1 MARFR
6 TSSTESGESRLSGQW
21 VEDDLL
27 GGASRLVL
35 DSVGANVFVAD
46 PSLNLVYMNT
56 KAAETMRTIG
66 GEVERAFRVKL
77 ADVLGGSIHRFHK
90 DPDRIERILHAPNF
104 RPHHAEFTFGNVTL
118 EAEINRVTA
127 RDGALLGY
135 VVAWQDVSQRVAADR
150 RAAAFAARLDEVQQV
165 SVAVQAVASATEEMV
180 ASIQEIARNSGEAST
195 IVTQAVDTVASAN
208 TTMTQLGE
216 ASTQISTIVNTI
228 TSVAEQTNLL
238 ALNATIES
246 ARAGEAGRGFAVVA
260 GEVKE
265 LSQQTRAATEE
276 INRMIEGIQ
285 VLSHDAIGSI
295 EQISRVV
302 ERINQNQASIAGA
315 VEEQTATSNE
325 ISANLVTA
333 ARQAEDIAEFVRA
346 NRA

>member
-6 TSSTESGESRLSGQW
+6 TASEERGDARPPGPA
-21 VEDDLL
+21 VADDLL
-27 GGASRLVL
+27 GGASRLIL
-35 DSVGANVFVAD
+35 DAVQANVFVAD
-46 PSLNLVYMNT
+46 PGLNLVYMNA
-56 KAAETMRTIG
+56 KAAETMRGIG
-66 GEVERAFRVKL
+66 GEVEKAFRVKL

-90 DPDRIERILHAPNF
+90 DPERIERILHSPSF

-118 EAEINRVTA
+118 EAEINRVSTP
-127 RDGALLGY
+127 DGTLLGY
-135 VVAWQDVSQRVAADR
+135 VVAWQEVSERVAAER
-150 RAAAFAARLDEVQQV
+150 KATAFAERLGEVQQV

-180 ASIQEIARNSGEAST
+180 ASIQEIARNSGEASH

-208 TTMTQLGE
+208 TTMAQLGE

-265 LSQQTRAATEE
+265 LSQQTRSATEE

-285 VLSHDAIGSI
+285 VLSQDAIGAI

-315 VEEQTATSNE
+315 VEEQTATSNA

-333 ARQAEDIAEFVRA
+333 ARQAEEIADFVRA
-346 NRA
+346 NRS